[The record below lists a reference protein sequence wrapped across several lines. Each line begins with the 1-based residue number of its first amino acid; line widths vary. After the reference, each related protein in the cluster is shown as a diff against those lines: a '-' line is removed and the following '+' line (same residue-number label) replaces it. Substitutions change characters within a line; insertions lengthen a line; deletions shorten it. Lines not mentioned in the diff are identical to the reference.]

1 MPRINLIKGRTVSS
15 VLALQYT
22 LPATVRDA
30 KDPKRSLVCQQCPT
44 KEDFTRLQA
53 PCAHLRS
60 HISAVDHIRCITRI
74 ANKVGLSEKTKR
86 MAVKIMRQVVAM
98 QISAGKGPMG
108 IVGHRALYCFIQG
121 RGNQNTEG
129 TFDCRWCDRK

>member
-1 MPRINLIKGRTVSS
+1 MLPSVYLACHELETPRTLNEVSS
-15 VLALQYT
+15 ASNV
-22 LPATVRDA
+22 PRKKISRDYRLLVHTF
-30 KDPKRSLVCQQCPT
+30 DPKIP
-44 KEDFTRLQA
+44 
-53 PCAHLRS
+53 
-60 HISAVDHIRCITRI
+60 AVDHIRCITRI

-108 IVGHRALYCFIQG
+108 IAATRALYCLSPG

-129 TFDCRWCDRK
+129 TFDCRWCDRSDDQKSL